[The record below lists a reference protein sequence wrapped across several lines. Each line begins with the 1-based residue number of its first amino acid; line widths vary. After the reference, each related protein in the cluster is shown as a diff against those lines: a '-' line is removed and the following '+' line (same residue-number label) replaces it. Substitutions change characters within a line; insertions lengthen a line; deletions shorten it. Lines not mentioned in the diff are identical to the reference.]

1 MEAVNQSSV
10 IKVEGRTFPIEI
22 YHALEAQQDYLSGAV
37 KATIQILLFEE
48 HGDVLVFLTG
58 QEEIEELEQIL
69 KDKLRQIHA
78 SLLESS
84 DNHDKDQ
91 VVKIDQNT
99 DGQSDPFVICP
110 LYANLPQHEQMR
122 AFQRFPGQRKV
133 VLSTNIAETS
143 VTIPG
148 IKYVVDS
155 GLSKIRT
162 FKNSTGVDAL
172 KITPI
177 SKNSATQRAGRAGRE
192 QAGGK
197 CFRIYTEE
205 SHTDLDDNTIPEIL
219 RCNLSGII
227 LNLKAMGI
235 DDVSKMDFIDKPD

>member
-1 MEAVNQSSV
+1 M
-10 IKVEGRTFPIEI
+10 
-22 YHALEAQQDYLSGAV
+22 
-37 KATIQILLFEE
+37 
-48 HGDVLVFLTG
+48 
-58 QEEIEELEQIL
+58 
-69 KDKLRQIHA
+69 
-78 SLLESS
+78 
-84 DNHDKDQ
+84 
-91 VVKIDQNT
+91 
-99 DGQSDPFVICP
+99 
-110 LYANLPQHEQMR
+110 
-122 AFQRFPGQRKV
+122 

-148 IKYVVDS
+148 IKYVVDC

-177 SKNSATQRAGRAGRE
+177 SQNSATQRAGRAGRE

-205 SHTDLDDNTIPEIL
+205 SHAELVENTIPEIL

-227 LNLKAMGI
+227 LSLKAMGI
-235 DDVSKMDFIDKPD
+235 SDVSKMDFIDKPEQ